1 MVTRLRTLADNLKHG
16 AYNRQNANIG
26 GGIFAPGEQL
36 ELAHA
41 IERRE
46 QLLQQCFEH
55 LNDIDDPDWRPVRLI
70 EAIEKELT

>member
-1 MVTRLRTLADNLKHG
+1 MVTRLRTLAANLKHG
-16 AYNRQNANIG
+16 AYNQQNANIG

-46 QLLQQCFEH
+46 QLLQQCLDH
-55 LNDIDDPDWRPVRLI
+55 IDGIDPDWRPLKLI
-70 EAIEKELT
+70 EALRKELT